1 MPQHRPLRGSGT
13 ALLYGLAV
21 ANALLVFFDFTF
33 RNGGASLP
41 LRLVFA
47 LGFAVLPFLVALI
60 LARIFTSSDLGVSSS
75 FEVNLE
81 IFWSLGLIVAVLAV
95 VIQMQLA

>member
-1 MPQHRPLRGSGT
+1 
-13 ALLYGLAV
+13 
-21 ANALLVFFDFTF
+21 
-33 RNGGASLP
+33 

-60 LARIFTSSDLGVSSS
+60 LARIFTSSDLGVSRS